1 MEPYGFCLVEKAMRD
16 LIAPFIRPVLFVV
29 LTTILFVIVK
39 FGVIGFA
46 GLEGLTQLTVRIT
59 GLTPDGFIWRLS
71 VILLLALLGM
81 KMRYAE
87 RDAVQADET
96 HQLLP
101 MALRPV
107 VGTLAVCIALY
118 AFFAPLPPAAQPQA
132 GDQLTLTIYDILRYC
147 LPVLA
152 IASFWRPMAALPVVA
167 TLFWQHAWITYLVM
181 GIRQSHTD
189 YFPVFDTLLF
199 VLSGIMLWQFIGA
212 SRRFTI
218 LPRLSRLRQFVLSE
232 AGQQPKSLHLLEL
245 VLIVMIGIHLG
256 NYFHSGIAKLELSGG
271 PFVWVLE
278 NPTYQL
284 AHAAL
289 ELGTFPFASWPNF
302 TGSLLEFSEGA
313 GLYLINWLTLGFQL
327 LCLFAV
333 LRRRWLLIMLL
344 AFDVQHIGIFLLTGV
359 MFWKWIA
366 INTACVLALRYLPLE
381 KFDRPTVLLSAAG
394 LVLALPI
401 FFVARLG
408 WYDTNALNQ
417 MYAVAELQ
425 DGRQVRL
432 PSNYFGPFSVN
443 MAQGDFAFTLPD
455 MLVTGTMGTTMSVK
469 DMRLGKENCT
479 QMEHGAELNP
489 RFGPTQLEQFSTYYH
504 GVALALADKTSGR
517 LDYDYYPHHIWSV
530 PWLYKEA
537 QQMDVRQIVAYR
549 WQFVTVCAD
558 WTGGQRQSQELS
570 RRELVVPVV
579 DGYKDK
585 SKDTNRKKNERT
597 K

>member
-1 MEPYGFCLVEKAMRD
+1 MRD

-46 GLEGLTQLTVRIT
+46 GIDGITQITLRIT
-59 GLTPDGFIWRLS
+59 DLTPDGFIWRLS

-81 KMRYAE
+81 NMRYAK

-118 AFFAPLPPAAQPQA
+118 AFFAPLPPAVQPQA
-132 GDQLTLTIYDILRYC
+132 GDQLGLSIYNILRYS

-152 IASFWRPMAALPVVA
+152 MASFWRPMAALPVVA
-167 TLFWQHAWITYLVM
+167 TLFWQHAWVTYLAM
-181 GIRQSHTD
+181 GIKQSHTD

-218 LPRLSRLRQFVLSE
+218 LPRLFRLRQFVLSE

-256 NYFHSGIAKLELSGG
+256 NYFHSGIAKLELNGG

-284 AHAAL
+284 VHTAL
-289 ELGTFPFASWPNF
+289 ELGTFPFASSPALTAWLV
-302 TGSLLEFSEGA
+302 GFSEGL

-344 AFDVQHIGIFLLTGV
+344 AFDLQHIGIFLLTGV

-381 KFDRPTVLLSAAG
+381 KFDRPTVLLAAAG

-417 MYAVAELQ
+417 LYAVAELQ

-443 MAQGDFAFTLPD
+443 MAQGDFANALPD
-455 MLVTGTMGTTMSVK
+455 MFGTSTMGTTMRAK
-469 DMRLGKENCT
+469 DMRL
-479 QMEHGAELNP
+479 A
-489 RFGPTQLEQFSTYYH
+489 LEGCEKIERTAPADRKFTADLLTEFSTYYH
-504 GVALALADKTSGR
+504 RVALDKADKTSGR

-530 PWLYKEA
+530 PWLFKEA
-537 QQMDVRQIVAYR
+537 QQIDVRQIVAYR

-585 SKDTNRKKNERT
+585 SKDKDSKKSERKK
-597 K
+597 